1 MEAAAEARVLALAT
15 AVPIVAYGP
24 NRAAVETRETLQTV
38 GATVD
43 VSGNALGGSFDLPR
57 VVVDVNAPEELKLR
71 FTAGTRTRAPS

>member
-38 GATVD
+38 GATVET
-43 VSGNALGGSFDLPR
+43 ARPLGHPNGS
-57 VVVDVNAPEELKLR
+57 
-71 FTAGTRTRAPS
+71 